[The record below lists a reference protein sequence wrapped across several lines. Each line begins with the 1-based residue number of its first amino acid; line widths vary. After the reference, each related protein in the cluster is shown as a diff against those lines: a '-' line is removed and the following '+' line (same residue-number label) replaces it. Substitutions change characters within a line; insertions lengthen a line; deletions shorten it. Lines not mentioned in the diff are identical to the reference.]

1 MLFLQDGSVWE
12 TALLGSSSTILWL
25 SYQDVIVLDGDRLT
39 YPCVMVNLDCYGEFD
54 RGDLVEVKR
63 IG

>member
-39 YPCVMVNLDCYGEFD
+39 YPCVMVNLD

>member
-39 YPCVMVNLDCYGEFD
+39 YPCVMVNLDCDGES
-54 RGDLVEVKR
+54 RPR
-63 IG
+63 